1 VITSRWRTAT
11 TSVVAVTALGLLSAC
26 GSSSSGA
33 AAAGSTTAAAATSAL
48 AASSA
53 AATGAAAG
61 TSAAGATTAAAA
73 TSAAVAVKKNLR
85 VGVIYLDT
93 QGFYGGVRKGINDGA
108 TSAGTTVKIVE
119 TNAQDDASKES
130 TFMTNLVA
138 QHVDA
143 ILLSASSSTASI
155 PAIKLAFDAK
165 IPVVCYNTCI
175 EQPELAKYVSAY
187 TLGDPVDFG
196 YKLGVAAAAY
206 FTGKGITAPK
216 IGVVNCE
223 FVEVCVQRRAGF
235 DKAMK
240 AKLPGYSIVANQ
252 KGGDASASLTAA
264 QDMLTAHPDL
274 DAFMGEYGDATAGA
288 IKAVENKNRVGK
300 TVVFG
305 GDMTTDLAN
314 ALKDNS
320 VLKAEVDI
328 GGQVMGKAAIKA
340 AIEIIGGQKPANVIV
355 PVPVDI
361 YTAQAQ
367 ATAWL
372 TAHADGIP

>member
-1 VITSRWRTAT
+1 MLTTRWKTGAIAVAAVAAL
-11 TSVVAVTALGLLSAC
+11 SVLAAC
-26 GSSSSGA
+26 SSS
-33 AAAGSTTAAAATSAL
+33 AGGG
-48 AASSA
+48 ASST
-53 AATGAAAG
+53 TGAAK
-61 TSAAGATTAAAA
+61 T
-73 TSAAVAVKKNLR
+73 LR

-93 QGFYGGVRKGINDGA
+93 QGFYGGVKKGINDGA
-108 TSAGTTVKIVE
+108 AAAGTNVQIVE

-130 TFMTNLVA
+130 TFMSNLVA

-155 PAIKLAFDAK
+155 PAIKMAHDAK

-175 EQPELAKYVSAY
+175 EQPELATYVSAY

-196 YKLGVAAAAY
+196 YKLGQAAAAY
-206 FTGKGITAPK
+206 FLSKGITAPK

-240 AKLPGYSIVANQ
+240 EKVPGYSVVANQ

-288 IKAVENKNRVGK
+288 IKAVTNANRVGK

-305 GDMTTDLAN
+305 GDMTTDIAN
-314 ALKDNS
+314 ALKDNTI
-320 VLKAEVDI
+320 LKAEVDI
-328 GGQVMGKAAIKA
+328 SGQVMGRAAIKA
-340 AIEIIGGQKPANVIV
+340 AMDVIAGHKPANVIV

-361 YTAQAQ
+361 YTTADQAS
-367 ATAWL
+367 AWL